1 MTGRREPHHPPVE
14 LEEDVHMGK
23 TKAGIIGCGNIS
35 GIYLKNLKT
44 LFHNMDLAACADMV
58 PEKAQAKA
66 QEHGIEAMSVEALLA
81 DPTISI
87 IVNLT
92 IPKAHAAVTLAA
104 LEAGK
109 HVYLEKPFAIT
120 RADGQAM
127 LAKAREKGLR
137 IGCAPDTFLGGGLQ
151 TVRKLLDDGWI
162 GRPVGATAFM
172 TCHGHE
178 SWHPDPEFYY
188 EVGGGPMFDMG
199 PYYLTA
205 LVNLLGPVANV
216 SGHADATFPTRTI
229 TSSPKYGKVIGVE
242 VPTHV
247 TGLLRFAGGQ
257 SVTLMTSFDVWHSQ
271 LPRIELY
278 GSEGTIQV
286 PDPNTFGGPVLLRRM
301 GQADWT
307 PIPLSHGF
315 SENSRGIGV
324 ADMARA
330 IAAGTPHRAD
340 MRLAYHVL
348 DVMHAIHDAAR
359 EERMVSLTSTCD
371 RPEALP
377 MADGYQA

>member
-1 MTGRREPHHPPVE
+1 
-14 LEEDVHMGK
+14 MGMI
-23 TKAGIIGCGNIS
+23 KAGIIGCGNIS
-35 GIYLKNLKT
+35 GIYLQNLTRLFRNVT
-44 LFHNMDLAACADMV
+44 LAGCADLVM
-58 PEKAQAKA
+58 EKAREKA
-66 QEHGIEAMSVEALLA
+66 AAHGIVAMTVEEMLA
-81 DPTISI
+81 DPDIGI

-104 LEAGK
+104 LDAGK

-127 LAKAREKGLR
+127 LARAREKGLR
-137 IGCAPDTFLGGGLQ
+137 IGCAPDTFLGGGIQ
-151 TVRKLLDDGWI
+151 TARKLLDDGWI
-162 GRPVGATAFM
+162 GKPVGATAFM

-178 SWHPDPEFYY
+178 GWHPDPEFYY
-188 EVGGGPMFDMG
+188 ETGGGPLFDMG

-205 LVNLLGPVANV
+205 LVNLLGPVASV
-216 SGHADATFPTRTI
+216 TGHADVTFPTRTI
-229 TSSPKYGKVIGVE
+229 TSEPKFGKVIPVE

-247 TGLLRFAGGQ
+247 TGLLRFADGQ
-257 SVTLMTSFDVWHSQ
+257 SATLMTSFDVWHSK

-278 GSEGTIQV
+278 GSEGTLLV

-301 GQADWT
+301 GQADWSG
-307 PIPLSHGF
+307 IPLSHGY

-324 ADMARA
+324 ADMAQA

-340 MRLAYHVL
+340 MTLAYHVL

-359 EERMVSLTSTCD
+359 EERVVRVESTCG
-371 RPEALP
+371 RPEALCATAGFMP
-377 MADGYQA
+377 

>member
-1 MTGRREPHHPPVE
+1 MARI
-14 LEEDVHMGK
+14 
-23 TKAGIIGCGNIS
+23 KAGIIGCGNIS
-35 GIYLKNLKT
+35 GIYLTNLKKM
-44 LFHNMDLAACADMV
+44 FRNIDLVACADMV

-66 QEHGIEAMSVEALLA
+66 AEHDIAPVSVEALLA
-81 DPTISI
+81 DPDISI
-87 IVNLT
+87 VVNLT

-104 LEAGK
+104 LDAGK

-120 RADGQAM
+120 REDGLAM
-127 LAKAREKGLR
+127 LGRAREKGLR

-188 EVGGGPMFDMG
+188 EIGGGPLFDMG

-205 LVNLLGPVANV
+205 LVNLLGPVATAA
-216 SGHADATFPTRTI
+216 GHADVTFPTRTI
-229 TSSPKYGKVIGVE
+229 TSAPKYGKTIDVE
-242 VPTHV
+242 VPTHI

-257 SVTLMTSFDVWHSQ
+257 SATLMTSFDVWHSQ

-278 GSEGTIQV
+278 GSEGTLLV

-301 GQADWT
+301 GQSEWT
-307 PIPLSHGF
+307 PMPLSHGF
-315 SENSRGIGV
+315 FENSRGIGV

-340 MRLAYHVL
+340 MTLGYHVL
-348 DVMHAIHDAAR
+348 DIMHAIHDAAR
-359 EERMVSLTSTCD
+359 EEKTVRLASTCA

-377 MADGYQA
+377 MIDLYNG

>member
-1 MTGRREPHHPPVE
+1 MRTRV
-14 LEEDVHMGK
+14 
-23 TKAGIIGCGNIS
+23 GIIGCGNIS
-35 GIYLKNLKT
+35 GIYLQNLTKT
-44 LFHNMDLAACADMV
+44 FRNIELVACADMV
-58 PEKAQAKA
+58 QERAEAKA
-66 QEHGIEAMSVEALLA
+66 AEHGIAAMTVDALLA

-92 IPKAHAAVTLAA
+92 IPKAHAAVTLQA

-120 RADGQAM
+120 REDGQAM

-137 IGCAPDTFLGGGLQ
+137 IGCAPDTFLGGGIQ

-162 GRPVGATAFM
+162 GRPTGATAFM

-205 LVNLLGPVANV
+205 LVNLLGPVKSVA
-216 SGHADATFPTRTI
+216 GHADVTFPTRTI
-229 TSSPKYGKVIGVE
+229 TSEKKFGKVIDVE

-257 SVTLMTSFDVWHSQ
+257 SATVMTTFDVWHST

-278 GSEGTIQV
+278 GSEGTLIV
-286 PDPNTFGGPVLLRRM
+286 PDPNSFGGPVLLRRL

-307 PIPLSHGF
+307 PMPLSHGF

-324 ADMARA
+324 ADMARG

-340 MRLAYHVL
+340 MTLAYHVL
-348 DVMHAIHDAAR
+348 DIMHGIHDAAR
-359 EERMVSLTSTCD
+359 EERTVTLASTCT

-377 MADGYQA
+377 IADQYA

>member
-1 MTGRREPHHPPVE
+1 MART
-14 LEEDVHMGK
+14 K
-23 TKAGIIGCGNIS
+23 TGIIGCGNIS
-35 GIYLKNLKT
+35 GIYLKNLTT
-44 LFHNMDLAACADMV
+44 LFRNIDLVACADLV
-58 PEKAQAKA
+58 AEKAQEKA
-66 QEHGIEAMSVEALLA
+66 GEHGIEAMTVDAMLA
-81 DPTISI
+81 DPDIAI

-120 RADGQAM
+120 RDDGQAM

-137 IGCAPDTFLGGGLQ
+137 IGCAPDTFLGGGIQ

-178 SWHPDPEFYY
+178 GWHPDPEFYY
-188 EVGGGPMFDMG
+188 ETGGGPMFDMG

-205 LVNLLGPVANV
+205 LVNLLGPVASV
-216 SGHADATFPTRTI
+216 AGHADVTFPTRTI
-229 TSSPKYGKVIGVE
+229 TSVPKYGKTITVE

-257 SVTLMTSFDVWHSQ
+257 SATLMTSFDVWHSQ

-278 GSEGTIQV
+278 GSEGTLLV

-301 GQADWT
+301 GQADWS
-307 PIPLSHGF
+307 PIPLSHGH

-330 IAAGTPHRAD
+330 IGAGTAHRAD
-340 MRLAYHVL
+340 MTLAYHVL

-359 EERMVSLTSTCD
+359 DERTVRLDSTCA

-377 MADGYQA
+377 VIDQYMA

>member
-1 MTGRREPHHPPVE
+1 MRTRV
-14 LEEDVHMGK
+14 
-23 TKAGIIGCGNIS
+23 GIIGCGNIS
-35 GIYLKNLKT
+35 GIYLQNLTKT
-44 LFHNMDLAACADMV
+44 FRNIELAACADMV
-58 PEKAQAKA
+58 AERAEAKA
-66 QEHGIEAMSVEALLA
+66 AEHGITAMSVESLLA
-81 DPTISI
+81 DPSISI

-120 RADGQAM
+120 REDGQAM

-137 IGCAPDTFLGGGLQ
+137 IGCAPDTFLGGGIQ

-162 GRPVGATAFM
+162 GRPTGATAFM

-188 EVGGGPMFDMG
+188 EVGGGPLFDMG

-205 LVNLLGPVANV
+205 LVNLLGPVASV
-216 SGHADATFPTRTI
+216 AGHADATFPTRTI
-229 TSSPKYGKVIGVE
+229 TSEKKYGKVIDVE

-247 TGLLRFAGGQ
+247 TGLLRFVAGQ
-257 SVTLMTSFDVWHSQ
+257 SATVMTTFDVWHST

-278 GSEGTIQV
+278 GSEGTLLV

-307 PIPLSHGF
+307 PMPLSHGF
-315 SENSRGIGV
+315 SDNSRGIGV
-324 ADMARA
+324 ADMARG

-340 MRLAYHVL
+340 MALAYHVL
-348 DVMHAIHDAAR
+348 DIMHGIHDAAR
-359 EERMVSLTSTCD
+359 LERTVAIASTCA

-377 MADGYQA
+377 IADCYA

>member
-1 MTGRREPHHPPVE
+1 MSIS
-14 LEEDVHMGK
+14 
-23 TKAGIIGCGNIS
+23 KAGIIGCGNIS
-35 GIYLKNLKT
+35 GIYLQNLAK
-44 LFHNMDLAACADMV
+44 LFRNVNLVACADLV

-66 QEHGIEAMSVEALLA
+66 EAHGIRAMTVEALLA
-81 DPTISI
+81 DPDISI
-87 IVNLT
+87 VVNLT
-92 IPKAHAAVTLAA
+92 IPKAHAMVTLQA
-104 LEAGK
+104 LDAGK
-109 HVYLEKPFAIT
+109 HVYLEKPFAIA
-120 RADGQAM
+120 REDGQAM
-127 LAKAREKGLR
+127 MAKAREKGLR
-137 IGCAPDTFLGGGLQ
+137 IGCAPDTFLGGGIQ

-162 GRPVGATAFM
+162 GHPVGATAFM

-205 LVNLLGPVANV
+205 LVNLLGPVATAA
-216 SGHADATFPTRTI
+216 GHADVTFPTRTI
-229 TSSPKYGKVIGVE
+229 TSAPKYGKTVRVE

-257 SVTLMTSFDVWHSQ
+257 SATIMTSFDVWHSQ

-278 GSEGTIQV
+278 GSEGTMIV
-286 PDPNTFGGPVLLRRM
+286 PDPNSFGGPVLLRRM
-301 GQADWT
+301 GQPEWS
-307 PIPLSHGF
+307 PMPLSHGF
-315 SENSRGIGV
+315 FENSRGIGV

-330 IAAGTPHRAD
+330 IEAGTPHRAD
-340 MRLAYHVL
+340 MTLAYHVL

-359 EERMVSLTSTCD
+359 EEQTVKLASTCV

-377 MADGYQA
+377 VVDRYDA

>member
-1 MTGRREPHHPPVE
+1 MART
-14 LEEDVHMGK
+14 K
-23 TKAGIIGCGNIS
+23 TGIIGCGNIS
-35 GIYLKNLKT
+35 GIYLKNLTT
-44 LFHNMDLAACADMV
+44 LFRNIDLVACADLV
-58 PEKAQAKA
+58 AEKAQEKA
-66 QEHGIEAMSVEALLA
+66 GEHGIEAMTVDAMLA
-81 DPTISI
+81 DPEIAI

-120 RADGQAM
+120 RDDGQAM

-137 IGCAPDTFLGGGLQ
+137 IGCAPDTFLGGGIQ

-178 SWHPDPEFYY
+178 GWHPDPEFYY
-188 EVGGGPMFDMG
+188 ETGGGPMFDMG

-205 LVNLLGPVANV
+205 LVNLLGPVASV
-216 SGHADATFPTRTI
+216 AGHADVTFPTRTI
-229 TSSPKYGKVIGVE
+229 TSVPKYGKTIKVE

-257 SVTLMTSFDVWHSQ
+257 SATLMTSFDVWHSQ

-278 GSEGTIQV
+278 GSEGTLLV

-301 GQADWT
+301 GQTDWS
-307 PIPLSHGF
+307 PMPLSHGHD
-315 SENSRGIGV
+315 ENSRGIGV

-330 IAAGTPHRAD
+330 IGAGTAHRAD
-340 MRLAYHVL
+340 MTMAYHVL

-359 EERMVSLTSTCD
+359 EERTVRLGSTCA

-377 MADGYQA
+377 VIDRYMA